1 MKRTAYVAIF
11 AIGLAIGVAAAAW
24 WPATVVEAQG
34 AWQCRSWTI
43 DEKGDTG
50 AVGTWL
56 GTTPGGNVHLTS
68 AGLSAGSRYAVVAC
82 KR

>member
-1 MKRTAYVAIF
+1 MKRTALVAIF
-11 AIGLAIGVAAAAW
+11 ASGLAIGVGVAVG
-24 WPATVVEAQG
+24 WPVRVVEAQG
-34 AWQCRSWTI
+34 AWQCQSWTLG
-43 DEKGDTG
+43 EKSDAG

-56 GTTPGGNVHLTS
+56 GTTSTGNIHMAV